1 MAKIKNFLLLTLFTS
16 MLVLFSCSE
25 DEPSGGEIS
34 GTLVGTWT
42 DGTATINS
50 FTINGEEISN
60 FLETLKQLLIG
71 FGTPEAE
78 ADVFISELE
87 SELEEEFTETFEGT
101 IEFKDDGTYV
111 ATDSEGTDTG
121 TWELIDGNQSILFDK
136 GTDDELTMR
145 IVSLTDSRFEGLIEE
160 VESGDID
167 DDGDSDT
174 ISVSVTIVL
183 TR

>member
-1 MAKIKNFLLLTLFTS
+1 MAKIKDLLLLALFSS

-71 FGTPEAE
+71 FGTSEEQAE
-78 ADVFISELE
+78 VFISELE
-87 SELEEEFTETFEGT
+87 GELKEEFTETFEGS

-111 ATDSEGTDTG
+111 ATDSEGADIG
-121 TWELIDGNQSILFDK
+121 TWELIDDNQSILFDK
-136 GTDDELTMR
+136 GTDDELTVR
-145 IVSLTDSRFEGLIEE
+145 IVSLTESRLEGLIEE
-160 VESGDID
+160 VETEDID